1 MLVLYVL
8 DIVINIEV
16 IVRNKNLDFV
26 REEENKRFKQNIKQR
41 NMIDIGI

>member
-26 REEENKRFKQNIKQR
+26 QEEENKRFKQNIKQR